1 MVEGFTL
8 EDMSMVIELPD
19 EMVRRLEPVAA
30 ARGETIEAAALE
42 ALDVSPLLI
51 EPVVS
56 VEVPRRR
63 RLAFVGI
70 GSSHGGI
77 SPRIDEL
84 LADGFGRDT

>member
-1 MVEGFTL
+1 
-8 EDMSMVIELPD
+8 MVIELPD
-19 EMVRRLEPVAA
+19 EMVRRLAPVAA

-63 RLAFVGI
+63 RLALAGI
-70 GSSHGGI
+70 ASSGGQGI
-77 SPRIDEL
+77 SPRIDQL
-84 LADGFGRDT
+84 LVDGFGRD